1 MPLKPNLSP
10 ITKALPVVV
19 ALVIGFIAH
28 QIFGGSDIVEASGS
42 YACPMLCVV
51 LDSPGICP
59 VCGMDLEQLVETG
72 DTLIVS
78 DVGYALAELSSVEV
92 KEVSLSISHRFPA
105 QVVYKSES
113 TVLVTTWA
121 DGVITDLRITGV
133 GEQVERG
140 QILAVTHSPQVQSA
154 QADYIAALQS
164 EDSYLINSATLR
176 LEELGSY
183 PTPTLESSTV
193 SYIRSPVSGTVGS
206 ILRNSGAWLTRGE
219 PIATV
224 IDNSGKE
231 LQISVSATFNN
242 ELEIGL
248 PVSLGNSGGNWVG
261 FISRIE
267 TEIDSNTQTLSAYVS
282 LPDSISLT
290 PGMFTTVKVN
300 FNSVETPSLA
310 IPAQSVLTMG
320 ERSIVYVDLGRG
332 KFVPRVIELGSA
344 GFNDDGTSCFYVTSG
359 LNPGEKVVLD
369 GVFLLDSQA
378 ELTGITSLMNDT
390 GNL

>member
-1 MPLKPNLSP
+1 MSLKLNLSK

-19 ALVIGFIAH
+19 ALVIGFIAQ
-28 QIFGGSDIVEASGS
+28 QIFGGSEVIEASGS

-51 LDSPGICP
+51 LESPGICP
-59 VCGMDLEQLVETG
+59 VCGMELEQLVETG
-72 DTLIVS
+72 DTLLVS
-78 DVGYALAELSSVEV
+78 DVGYELAELTSVEV
-92 KEVSLSISHRFPA
+92 REISLSITHRFPA
-105 QVVYKSES
+105 EVVYKSES

-140 QILAVTHSPQVQSA
+140 QILAVLHSPQVQSA
-154 QADYIAALQS
+154 QADYRAALQS
-164 EDSYLINSATLR
+164 EDSYLINSANLR

-183 PTPTLESSTV
+183 PNQSLELSAV
-193 SYIRSPVSGTVGS
+193 SYVRSPVSGTVGN
-206 ILRNSGAWLTRGE
+206 ILKNSGAWLVSGE
-219 PIATV
+219 SIATL

-231 LQISVSATFNN
+231 LKVSISATFSDKV
-242 ELEIGL
+242 EIGL
-248 PVSLGNSGGNWVG
+248 PVSSSNWTG
-261 FISRIE
+261 SISRIDP
-267 TEIDSNTQTLSAYVS
+267 EIDSSTQTLTAYAS

-290 PGMFTTVKVN
+290 PGMFITAEVN
-300 FNSVETPSLA
+300 FNSVETLSLA

-320 ERSIVYVDLGRG
+320 ERSIVYIDLGRG
-332 KFVPRVIELGSA
+332 KFVPRVIELGSPGLNEEGA
-344 GFNDDGTSCFYVTSG
+344 SYFYVTSG

-378 ELTGITSLMNDT
+378 ELTGITSLMNET